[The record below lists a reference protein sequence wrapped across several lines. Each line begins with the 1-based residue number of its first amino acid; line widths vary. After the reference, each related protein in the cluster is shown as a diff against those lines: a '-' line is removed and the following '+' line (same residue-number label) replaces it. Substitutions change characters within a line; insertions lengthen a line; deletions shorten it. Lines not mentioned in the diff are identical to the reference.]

1 MLLCVGLSDRSDWN
15 IGPGYPDPW
24 PQASKLRISCLAQ
37 GAQRCSQP
45 QRQLQVKTDQNGD
58 EAANGT
64 LSPEALL
71 QACVLAGNPQPRRPT
86 PHVQAQISFKHR
98 STSFCVFWFGVR
110 RPGYARPPAVCIR
123 SRGHAS
129 TSADHAGSLPQLL
142 EAATAGQK
150 LGPAGTMAAA
160 ALSPLP

>member
-1 MLLCVGLSDRSDWN
+1 MLLCVVLSDRSDWN

-110 RPGYARPPAVCIR
+110 RPGMPGLPQCAFDRGDMKVPVPTMQAVCR
-123 SRGHAS
+123 SCLKRL
-129 TSADHAGSLPQLL
+129 LPGKSWDQL
-142 EAATAGQK
+142 GQWQQRR
-150 LGPAGTMAAA
+150 
-160 ALSPLP
+160 